1 MKDYLLKQYVALT
14 EHRLGQTMTE
24 YALILA
30 TIAVAAYV
38 AYQGLGTKISDLAN
52 TVAGDL

>member
-1 MKDYLLKQYVALT
+1 MKNYLLKLYVTLT
-14 EHRLGQTMTE
+14 EYPRGQTMTE

>member
-1 MKDYLLKQYVALT
+1 MKDYLLRLYVGVT
-14 EHRLGQTMTE
+14 ERRFGQTMTE

-38 AYQGLGTKISDLAN
+38 AYQGLGSKISDLAN